1 MTTQSRSLVT
11 PALDAQAFAA
21 RATARSVHAFTLAD
35 LANDAAG
42 GHPSQR
48 WALSR
53 RESGTWHG
61 FYEADSTAEW
71 LVVRAVLSRK
81 GVAVL
86 TDTTTLALTVTDGTT
101 VANTLAEGIPDG
113 LRADRGLV
121 LPSGA
126 VWMARHEALGVHLFR
141 ISLAKLRSV
150 LTASTHWR
158 FKLVIATGSSHYV
171 ESFTIEE
178 ASRFA
183 IDTGDAFGQLPQSYL
198 PRGLVVDGDP
208 GGLPRI
214 GATLEA
220 AFDKS
225 RRTYHAASVEEST
238 PWTTSST
245 SYATLAGD
253 AEPGGAAVQHVTRGR
268 RMRDGADCRVR
279 FRVRYKI
286 TGASTGDTAT
296 IRLHT
301 GGGSSPYALVLADT
315 AGTWADSNLA
325 VGYIKTSGTD
335 YLDTLYWS
343 AKTTSGTLAVC
354 ARGVWDH
361 PL

>member
-1 MTTQSRSLVT
+1 MTQPRSLVI
-11 PALDAQAFAA
+11 PALDVQAFAA
-21 RATARSVHAFTLAD
+21 RATARSVHPFTLAD
-35 LANDAAG
+35 LANDAAS
-42 GHPSQR
+42 GHPAQR

-53 RESGTWHG
+53 RESGTFHG
-61 FYEADSTAEW
+61 LYEADSTASW

-81 GVAVL
+81 GTAVL
-86 TDTTTLALTVTDGTT
+86 TDTTTLTLTVTDGTS

-113 LRADRGLV
+113 LRGDRGLV

-126 VWMARHEALGVHLFR
+126 VWMARHEALGVHRFV

-158 FKLVIATGSSHYV
+158 FELVVATGTTHYV
-171 ESFTIEE
+171 ESFCIEE
-178 ASRFA
+178 AARFA
-183 IDTGDAFGQLPQSYL
+183 IDTADTFGQPPQSYL

-220 AFDKS
+220 AFDRS
-225 RRTYHAASVEEST
+225 RRTYHAASMEEST

-253 AEPGGAAVQHVTRGR
+253 AEPGGTAVQHVTRGR
-268 RMRDGADCRVR
+268 RMRDGTDCRVR

-286 TGASTGDTAT
+286 TGATPGDTAA

-315 AGTWADSNLA
+315 AGAWADSDLA
-325 VGYIKTSGTD
+325 VAYLKTSAGD